1 VSTSERWGTVCSSSS
16 RDILRRGFSKRARA
30 AAGAG
35 SVLAF
40 LVAVATAASL
50 PSRPA
55 PGQVPGYAAE
65 HGFDPR
71 TDVLRLLLL
80 CGLPVIGGA
89 AGLLLGSR
97 RRDPGVASRA
107 AGSVSVSRRGRFAG
121 AGLRVSAAIAHG
133 LTVWT
138 FLVVPLDG
146 RVPPLVSLIGIVAVS
161 WGLVV
166 VLGRGDA
173 DRGAVFLAAAS
184 PTLPLALL
192 GPRPP
197 GFWIAAAA
205 AAIVLPILARGVRG
219 LGSRVPRPGSDQRL
233 GTRDAG
239 LRIGAA
245 PVAAAPGLTKLLR
258 ALLLWVLLP
267 GSVTVLVGA
276 AILRAPTVADVFEDG
291 HFLLP
296 ASEYLRGE
304 LPYRDIV
311 PGHGLL
317 SDGLLQTAQLSV
329 FGDDYLGLKRGN
341 KVVGALFLPAIYALG
356 WAATGSA
363 AVGFGGLM
371 LTLLLLPN
379 YLFFRALLSLWTLVF
394 ATRAARTTRTKSRR
408 AWAACGAALPLGLCM
423 AVDFT
428 VYAAAAV
435 AVALWVARGDRLA
448 HLRRV
453 LAGAAVSAV
462 AVGLTLGA
470 FGLLRGFLHTTFV
483 FVPSLMPVYA
493 LGFPPLSLHGE
504 APSLSAWL
512 RSQTVLDYLFFAIA
526 APVCGALL
534 PRGPRVGARAR
545 GVLPLLAWF
554 LCANLSVIERHHA
567 AYALLPVPVGL
578 LLLHRWALGHRRGMR
593 PAALATGFVLVV
605 LVLSREPL
613 AYVGVAARAVA
624 RPWTPPD
631 ARKVENLA
639 RAEGAVFVP
648 ADAALVGATRE
659 MIRRAGFRPGD
670 TWLDFANAPGL
681 YYLFD
686 RDCPIRYYEVPF
698 YESEAAQDEV
708 IASLSANPR
717 VRAVLMSS
725 GLLAQSIDD
734 LTNAERAPRVAA
746 FLRERFRPFYRE
758 GPVEFWIRKEEAEAG
773 ADPPGV
779 SSERP

>member
-1 VSTSERWGTVCSSSS
+1 M
-16 RDILRRGFSKRARA
+16 
-30 AAGAG
+30 
-35 SVLAF
+35 
-40 LVAVATAASL
+40 
-50 PSRPA
+50 
-55 PGQVPGYAAE
+55 
-65 HGFDPR
+65 
-71 TDVLRLLLL
+71 
-80 CGLPVIGGA
+80 
-89 AGLLLGSR
+89 
-97 RRDPGVASRA
+97 
-107 AGSVSVSRRGRFAG
+107 FAG
-121 AGLRVSAAIAHG
+121 AGLRVSAAAAHA

-146 RVPPLVSLIGIVAVS
+146 RIPPLVSLLGAFVVS
-161 WGLVV
+161 WALAKF
-166 VLGRGDA
+166 LGRGDA

-197 GFWIAAAA
+197 GFWLAAAA
-205 AAIVLPILARGVRG
+205 AAIALPVLAGAA
-219 LGSRVPRPGSDQRL
+219 
-233 GTRDAG
+233 AG
-239 LRIGAA
+239 LVPALER
-245 PVAAAPGLTKLLR
+245 LFRKLLR
-258 ALLLWVLLP
+258 WVLLP
-267 GSVTVLVGA
+267 GCVTVLVGA

-341 KVVGALFLPAIYALG
+341 KVVGLLFLPAVYALG

-363 AVGFGGLM
+363 AAGFGGLL

-379 YLFFRALLSLWTLVF
+379 YLFVRALLSLWTLVF
-394 ATRAARTTRTKSRR
+394 STHAARTKSPR
-408 AWAACGAALPLGLCM
+408 AWVTCGAALPLGLCV

-428 VYAAAAV
+428 VYSAAAV
-435 AVALWVARGDRLA
+435 AAALWVARGNRLA

-453 LAGAAVSAV
+453 LAGAGVSAAAV
-462 AVGLTLGA
+462 ALTLAG

-483 FVPSLMPVYA
+483 FVPALMPVYA

-504 APSLSAWL
+504 APGLSAWL
-512 RSQTVLDYLFFAIA
+512 RSQTVLDYFVFAIA

-534 PRGPRVGARAR
+534 PRGPAVGPRAR
-545 GVLPLLAWF
+545 GLLPLLAWF

-578 LLLHRWALGHRRGMR
+578 LLLHRWALDHRRATR
-593 PAALATGFVLVV
+593 PAALATGFVLAV

-631 ARKVENLA
+631 VRKVDDLP
-639 RAEGAVFVP
+639 RADGAVFFP

-659 MIRRAGFRPGD
+659 MIRRAGLRPGE

-698 YESEAAQDEV
+698 YETEAAQDEV
-708 IASLSANPR
+708 IAAVGANPR

-725 GLLAQSIDD
+725 GLLAQSIDA

-758 GPVEFWIRKEEAEAG
+758 GPVEFWIRRDDVAAG
-773 ADPPGV
+773 GDAADV
-779 SSERP
+779 SSGRP